1 MGRKHCLNI
10 YFFNALSL
18 SFFSAR
24 SEPIRYPLPFPAATV
39 FSSKSA
45 AARAQIAQIRNECG
59 ARGTLR
65 VSVAEA
71 RDLPPASEGSQVFRT
86 HSTGVSCFT
95 LDAYTCHWIGMV
107 HICPSCVGCV

>member
-1 MGRKHCLNI
+1 VSPLRSR
-10 YFFNALSL
+10 LSSGAAERT
-18 SFFSAR
+18 SFS
-24 SEPIRYPLPFPAATV
+24 SV

-86 HSTGVSCFT
+86 RSYVVSYFT
-95 LDAYTCHWIGMV
+95 LDVYTRYWIGLA
-107 HICPSCVGCV
+107 HTCPSCVGCV